1 MSRSKEKVYEGIKM
15 NRAINWITYIWLLTV
30 ETWEQLIESARWHFL
45 DRDDAATEIRKPQL
59 KDSFRVLPTTA
70 VH

>member
-1 MSRSKEKVYEGIKM
+1 M

-30 ETWEQLIESARWHFL
+30 EASEDMLESVKRRLFEHG
-45 DRDDAATEIRKPQL
+45 DSATEIRKPQL
-59 KDSFRVLPTTA
+59 KDSFRVLPPTA